1 MGLHDDDDLG
11 MEDGDGMDEM
21 EDQLQ
26 GSYMGN
32 DEMGESKLTIMF
44 WLYPTAKNFTYLYYV
59 KRTQKFSRNV
69 DIPL

>member
-32 DEMGESKLTIMF
+32 DEMGESKLTRIYINRI
-44 WLYPTAKNFTYLYYV
+44 LLHYV
-59 KRTQKFSRNV
+59 KRA
-69 DIPL
+69 

>member
-1 MGLHDDDDLG
+1 MLQRSGTPNKADHEHILGGPSRDQSRMGLHDDDDLG

-32 DEMGESKLTIMF
+32 DEMGESKLTMI
-44 WLYPTAKNFTYLYYV
+44 Y
-59 KRTQKFSRNV
+59 
-69 DIPL
+69 

>member
-32 DEMGESKLTIMF
+32 DEMGESKLTIPY
-44 WLYPTAKNFTYLYYV
+44 WPYPTAKNFFVFWKQLITYSYYV
-59 KRTQKFSRNV
+59 KRT
-69 DIPL
+69 

>member
-32 DEMGESKLTIMF
+32 DEMGESKLTRIYINHI
-44 WLYPTAKNFTYLYYV
+44 LLHKKLHV
-59 KRTQKFSRNV
+59 KRT
-69 DIPL
+69 

>member
-32 DEMGESKLTIMF
+32 DEMGESKLTLTYINRI
-44 WLYPTAKNFTYLYYV
+44 LLHKKLLRKKNIEIL
-59 KRTQKFSRNV
+59 
-69 DIPL
+69 